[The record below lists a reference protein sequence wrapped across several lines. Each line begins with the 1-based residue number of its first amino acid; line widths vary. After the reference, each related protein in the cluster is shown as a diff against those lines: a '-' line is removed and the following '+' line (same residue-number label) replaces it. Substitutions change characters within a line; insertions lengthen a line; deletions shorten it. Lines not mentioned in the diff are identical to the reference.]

1 MELIVAMDFAR
12 VWKKI
17 IGKDLGDGPVGF
29 FGFASS
35 LIIIGDA
42 LRKTFRS
49 NI

>member
-1 MELIVAMDFAR
+1 MELIVSMDFAHL
-12 VWKKI
+12 WKRI
-17 IGKDLGDGPVGF
+17 IGKDLGDTPVGF

-49 NI
+49 HF